1 MKRYRALLCLS
12 LLSLVGCGTSTPS
25 SSDSITSSS
34 NPPVIS
40 TESSPSED
48 GPREAITAKEAF
60 SQLKKLAK
68 ATSYHLVSGIG
79 SSNFYEEWLSNA
91 YYYNT
96 SLGYGYLLKESF
108 DPQYGSSTVSYTH
121 LTLPTILRV

>member
-40 TESSPSED
+40 TESSSSSED

-68 ATSYHLVSGIG
+68 ATSYHLVSGI
-79 SSNFYEEWLSNA
+79 
-91 YYYNT
+91 
-96 SLGYGYLLKESF
+96 
-108 DPQYGSSTVSYTH
+108 
-121 LTLPTILRV
+121 